1 MALPETLGDDTEMP
15 SMLKCAFETEDM
27 LLIIRVGVIE
37 FLEDLGFFSSR
48 YVPIYSLASW
58 YCRQGEMLT
67 CSLDS

>member
-1 MALPETLGDDTEMP
+1 
-15 SMLKCAFETEDM
+15 MLKCAFETEDM

-58 YCRQGEMLT
+58 YCRHGEMLT